1 VQIYYGGIKGL
12 KMKDFAKTFISWLRS
27 DNFAPA
33 QFAYLEE
40 YAG

>member
-1 VQIYYGGIKGL
+1 MQIYYGGIKGL

-33 QFAYLEE
+33 QFAYFEE
-40 YAG
+40 YVG